1 MMIDSDLLIAWGA
14 TYKKIT
20 AGDMIF
26 AEGAQ
31 AYFYYQVVSGG
42 VRWINIKDDGTEFIH
57 HIMGEG
63 ESFGELPLFDDEVY
77 AATAVAETDGYI
89 LRLRKEYFHELLKE
103 YPDIHFAFTKLIAQR
118 LRYKFFL
125 IREVA
130 SHHPEQTIT
139 SVLGEFKKSNHHF
152 CPKCN
157 QLKLTRQ
164 QLADMTGMRVE
175 TVIRAM
181 RNMNDK
187 GLIRIKHG
195 KVFC

>member
-1 MMIDSDLLIAWGA
+1 MIDSNLLIAWGA

-20 AGDMIF
+20 SGEMIF

-31 AYFYYQVVSGG
+31 AHFYYQVESGS
-42 VRWINIKDDGTEFIH
+42 VKWLNIKNDGTEFIH
-57 HIMGEG
+57 HIIGEG
-63 ESFGELPLFDDEVY
+63 ESFGELPLFDDEPY
-77 AATAVAETDGYI
+77 AATAIAETDGYI
-89 LRLRKEYFHELLKE
+89 LRLRRDSFHQLLKE
-103 YPDIHFAFTKLIAQR
+103 YPDIHFAFTKLITQR

-125 IREVA
+125 IYEVA

-139 SVLGEFKKSNHHF
+139 SVLGELKKTNHHF
-152 CPKCN
+152 CPQST

-181 RNMNDK
+181 RNMSDK
-187 GLIRIKHG
+187 GIIRIKHG

>member
-14 TYKKIT
+14 SYKKIT
-20 AGDMIF
+20 SGKMIF
-26 AEGAQ
+26 TEGAL
-31 AYFYYQVVSGG
+31 ANFYYQVESGSVKWVS
-42 VRWINIKDDGTEFIH
+42 IKDDGTEFIH
-57 HIMGEG
+57 HIMGKG
-63 ESFGELPLFDDEVY
+63 ESFGELPLFDDEPY
-77 AATAVAETDGYI
+77 AATAIAETDGYI
-89 LRLRKEYFHELLKE
+89 LRLHKDSFHQLLKE
-103 YPDIHFAFTKLIAQR
+103 YPEIHFAFTKLITQR

-130 SHHPEQTIT
+130 SHHPEQTLI
-139 SVLGEFKKSNHHF
+139 SVLGELKKNNNHF
-152 CPKCN
+152 CTGST

-187 GLIRIKHG
+187 GLIRIRHG

>member
-1 MMIDSDLLIAWGA
+1 MMIDSNLLIAWGA

-20 AGDMIF
+20 SGEMIF
-26 AEGAQ
+26 SEGAQ
-31 AYFYYQVVSGG
+31 AHFYYQVESGS
-42 VRWINIKDDGTEFIH
+42 VKWLNVKDDGTEFIH
-57 HIMGEG
+57 HIIGEG
-63 ESFGELPLFDDEVY
+63 ESFGELPLFDDEPY
-77 AATAVAETDGYI
+77 AATAIAETDGYV
-89 LRLRKEYFHELLKE
+89 LRLRKDSFHQLLKE
-103 YPDIHFAFTKLIAQR
+103 YPDILFAFTKLVTQR

-130 SHHPEQTIT
+130 SHHPEQTLT
-139 SVLGEFKKSNHHF
+139 SVLGELKKTSHHF
-152 CPKCN
+152 CP
-157 QLKLTRQ
+157 QSTRLKLTRQ

-187 GLIRIKHG
+187 GVIRIKHG

>member
-1 MMIDSDLLIAWGA
+1 MIIDSNLLIAWGA

-20 AGDMIF
+20 SGEMIF
-26 AEGAQ
+26 AEGAN
-31 AYFYYQVVSGG
+31 ANFYYQVESGN
-42 VRWINIKDDGTEFIH
+42 VRWISVKDDGTEFIH

-63 ESFGELPLFDDEVY
+63 ESFGELPLFDDEPY
-77 AATAVAETDGYI
+77 AATAVAETDGYL
-89 LRLRKEYFHELLKE
+89 LRLRKDSFHQLLKE
-103 YPDIHFAFTKLIAQR
+103 YPDIHFAFTKLITQR

-125 IREVA
+125 IRELA
-130 SHHPEQTIT
+130 SHHPEQTLT
-139 SVLGEFKKSNHHF
+139 SVLGELKKNNNHF
-152 CPKCN
+152 CPESTR
-157 QLKLTRQ
+157 LKLTRQ

-187 GLIRIKHG
+187 GLIRIRHG

>member
-1 MMIDSDLLIAWGA
+1 MMIDSNLLIAWGA

-20 AGDMIF
+20 TGKMIF
-26 AEGAQ
+26 TEGAQ
-31 AYFYYQVVSGG
+31 ANFYYQVESGSVKWVS
-42 VRWINIKDDGTEFIH
+42 IKDDGTEFIH
-57 HIMGEG
+57 HIMCEG
-63 ESFGELPLFDDEVY
+63 ESFGELPLFDDEPY

-89 LRLRKEYFHELLKE
+89 LRLHKDSFHELLKE
-103 YPDIHFAFTKLIAQR
+103 YPEIHLAFTKLITQR

-130 SHHPEQTIT
+130 SHHPEQTLV
-139 SVLGEFKKSNHHF
+139 SVLSELKKNNNHF
-152 CPKCN
+152 CPESTR
-157 QLKLTRQ
+157 LKLTRQ

-181 RNMNDK
+181 RHMNDK
-187 GLIRIKHG
+187 GLIRIRHG